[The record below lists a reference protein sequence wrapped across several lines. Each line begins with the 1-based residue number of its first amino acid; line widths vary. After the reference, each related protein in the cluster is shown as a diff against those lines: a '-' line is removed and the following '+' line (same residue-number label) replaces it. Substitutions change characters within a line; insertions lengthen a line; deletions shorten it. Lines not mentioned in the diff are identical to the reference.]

1 MQIIIITSPI
11 LVLLLTLRSYE
22 GEGEGEG
29 RGGGDGGAREGTVVL
44 WGRQEVIV
52 CVKDDGGKM
61 IQMILT
67 IEFE

>member
-1 MQIIIITSPI
+1 MKG
-11 LVLLLTLRSYE
+11 RGREKE
-22 GEGEGEG
+22 GEGPTVVRG
-29 RGGGDGGAREGTVVL
+29 RGQWGCG
-44 WGRQEVIV
+44 GRQEVIV